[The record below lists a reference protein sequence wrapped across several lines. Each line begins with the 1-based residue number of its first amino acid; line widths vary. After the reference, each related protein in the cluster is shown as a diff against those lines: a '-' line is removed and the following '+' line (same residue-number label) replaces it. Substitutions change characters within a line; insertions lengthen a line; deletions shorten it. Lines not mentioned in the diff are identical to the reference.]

1 MTLTKLEPLQF
12 LVNMID
18 LKIEKPKEPEPIKC
32 KKCNSL
38 IHAYYVD
45 PEFWNGR
52 ILSFSNIWKFSSET
66 CDVCLKK
73 LREEEE
79 IKQEIKRNALLQ
91 EQENKRLI
99 ELLNEKG
106 FKEFYFSSYEPTF
119 ETMVAFNAC
128 SNFDPLKD
136 DLFLFGPA
144 GTGKTHL
151 AGAVIRNFKDSFFIK
166 HAQLNRAMPGLKN
179 EQYESKLNNF
189 ISYPVL
195 VVDDLGTAKQ
205 TDYADQ
211 VLYEILDGRMMSYQH
226 GMIITSNLS
235 LNDLAKRFGDDR
247 LVSRIAGMCK
257 TIKLDGQDWRLKK

>member
-136 DLFLFGPA
+136 DLFLFGCR
-144 GTGKTHL
+144 L
-151 AGAVIRNFKDSFFIK
+151 ALARGCCCCHCFLVLVCGRGGAWACMGVRGAFAFCSGAVPFVSC
-166 HAQLNRAMPGLKN
+166 LPVSPPGRL
-179 EQYESKLNNF
+179 F
-189 ISYPVL
+189 L
-195 VVDDLGTAKQ
+195 VPWVCGWGFAPP
-205 TDYADQ
+205 
-211 VLYEILDGRMMSYQH
+211 
-226 GMIITSNLS
+226 
-235 LNDLAKRFGDDR
+235 R
-247 LVSRIAGMCK
+247 LIFWIVNIP
-257 TIKLDGQDWRLKK
+257 